1 MENPKLRQLIA
12 QMAQGVDEGAR
23 GAMSDLEK
31 KVRQAAMQKSMGK
44 TAMQAATAGADVSAA
59 SLRETAQAAASHDK
73 LANLLQTM
81 AGTGGGDRVV
91 QGAVYGSGMTAG
103 AAGLIAIMQAM
114 QGAQDNQQR
123 RDYPLQ

>member
-12 QMAQGVDEGAR
+12 QKLQGMDESMR
-23 GAMSDLEK
+23 GRMSGLEG

-44 TAMQAATAGADVSAA
+44 TAMDAATAGSDISAA
-59 SLRETAQAAASHDK
+59 ALRESAQAAASHDK

-81 AGTGGGDRVV
+81 AGTGSGDRVV

>member
-12 QMAQGVDEGAR
+12 QKLQGMDEGMR
-23 GAMSDLEK
+23 GRMSGLEG

-44 TAMQAATAGADVSAA
+44 TAMDAATAGSDVSAA
-59 SLRETAQAAASHDK
+59 ALRESAQTAASHDK

-81 AGTGGGDRVV
+81 AGTGSGDRVV